1 MATGLLRLETF
12 PMVKMPHRPGDEPI
26 TTAMPTVVEA
36 DRDPNDW
43 RDGLPTLTG
52 SMVTL
57 REVATTDAA
66 SLHAA
71 LTTGDAPLFV
81 SPPLPPTV
89 PEFER
94 FIAAA
99 QRRRAA
105 GEYASFAVVPNNS
118 DQAVGLFQVR
128 SLEPGFGTAE
138 WGFALAVE
146 YWGTG
151 MFVDGAQLTL
161 DFVFA
166 AIGAH
171 RLEARAAVEN
181 GRGNGALR
189 KMGAV
194 RECELRG
201 SFLRNGE
208 YLDQRLWTILVEDWH
223 QARAVAGVRVI
234 H

>member
-1 MATGLLRLETF
+1 MEKL
-12 PMVKMPHRPGDEPI
+12 PHYPRVAPVVS
-26 TTAMPTVVEA
+26 TLQTAI
-36 DRDPNDW
+36 DRACDPDDW
-43 RDGLPTLTG
+43 RLGLPTLTG

-57 REVATTDAA
+57 REVGASDAHA
-66 SLHAA
+66 LYAA
-71 LTTGDAPLFV
+71 LTRGDV
-81 SPPLPPTV
+81 SRFATPPPTTV
-89 PEFER
+89 DGFER
-94 FIAAA
+94 FIEAA

-105 GEYASFAVVPNNS
+105 GEYACFAVVPRNS
-118 DQAVGLFQVR
+118 DPAVGWFQVR
-128 SLEPGFGTAE
+128 SLEPGFKTAE
-138 WGFALAVE
+138 WDFALAAE

-151 MFVDGAQLTL
+151 VFVDGARLTL

-171 RLEARAAVEN
+171 RLEARVAVEN

-201 SFLRNGE
+201 SFRYEGE
-208 YLDQRLWTILVEDWH
+208 YHDQRLWTILLEEWH
-223 QARAVAGVRVI
+223 GGCAVTGVRVI

>member
-1 MATGLLRLETF
+1 MEKL
-12 PMVKMPHRPGDEPI
+12 PHHPGQEPSASPVP
-26 TTAMPTVVEA
+26 TAIGSAV
-36 DRDPNDW
+36 DPDDW
-43 RDGLPTLTG
+43 RRALPTLTG

-57 REVATTDAA
+57 REVGTTDEPA
-66 SLHAA
+66 LHAA
-71 LTTGDAPLFV
+71 LTTGDVTRFVPPLF
-81 SPPLPPTV
+81 PTV
-89 PEFER
+89 DAVAR
-94 FIAAA
+94 FIVAA

-105 GEYASFAVVPNNS
+105 GECACFAVVPRNS
-118 DQAVGLFQVR
+118 ELAVGWFQVR
-128 SLEPGFGTAE
+128 SLEPGFKTAE
-138 WGFALAVE
+138 WAFALAVE

-151 MFVDGAQLTL
+151 VFVDGARLTL

-171 RLEARAAVEN
+171 RLEARVAAEN

-201 SFLRNGE
+201 SFLQNGE
-208 YLDQRLWTILVEDWH
+208 YLDQRLWTILVEEWH
-223 QARAVAGVRVI
+223 QGRAVTGVRVI

>member
-1 MATGLLRLETF
+1 MEKLSHHPGAAPIVSTLRTATDG
-12 PMVKMPHRPGDEPI
+12 
-26 TTAMPTVVEA
+26 AC
-36 DRDPNDW
+36 DPEDW
-43 RDGLPTLTG
+43 RLGLPTLTG

-57 REVATTDAA
+57 REVGPSDAQA
-66 SLHAA
+66 LYAA
-71 LTTGDAPLFV
+71 LTTGDVSRFA
-81 SPPLPPTV
+81 SPPPPTV
-89 PEFER
+89 DGFER
-94 FIAAA
+94 FIEAA

-105 GEYASFAVVPNNS
+105 GEYACFAVVPRN
-118 DQAVGLFQVR
+118 AEPAIGWFQVR
-128 SLEPGFGTAE
+128 SLEPGFKTAE
-138 WGFALAVE
+138 WDFALAAE

-151 MFVDGAQLTL
+151 VFVDGARLTL

-171 RLEARAAVEN
+171 RLEARVAVAN

-201 SFLRNGE
+201 SFLRDGE
-208 YLDQRLWTILVEDWH
+208 YYDQRLWTILLEDWH
-223 QARAVAGVRVI
+223 RGCAVGGVRVI

>member
-1 MATGLLRLETF
+1 MEKLPHHPVAAPVGSTLQTGIDL
-12 PMVKMPHRPGDEPI
+12 
-26 TTAMPTVVEA
+26 AC
-36 DRDPNDW
+36 DPDDW
-43 RDGLPTLTG
+43 RIGLPTLTG

-57 REVATTDAA
+57 REVGTTDA
-66 SLHAA
+66 HALYTA
-71 LTTGDAPLFV
+71 LTRGDV
-81 SPPLPPTV
+81 SPFASPRPPTV
-89 PEFER
+89 DGFER
-94 FIAAA
+94 FIEAA

-105 GEYASFAVVPNNS
+105 GEYACFAVVPLNS
-118 DQAVGLFQVR
+118 EPAVGWFQVR
-128 SLEPGFGTAE
+128 SLEPGFKTAE
-138 WGFALAVE
+138 WDFALATE

-151 MFVDGAQLTL
+151 VFVDGARLTL

-171 RLEARAAVEN
+171 RLEARVAVEN

-201 SFLRNGE
+201 SFLHDGE
-208 YLDQRLWTILVEDWH
+208 YHDQRLWTILLEEWH
-223 QARAVAGVRVI
+223 QARPLSPRVV

>member
-1 MATGLLRLETF
+1 MEKLPHHQAAAPVGSTLQTGIDL
-12 PMVKMPHRPGDEPI
+12 
-26 TTAMPTVVEA
+26 AC
-36 DRDPNDW
+36 DPDDW
-43 RDGLPTLTG
+43 RLGLPTLTG

-57 REVATTDAA
+57 REVGTTDA
-66 SLHAA
+66 HALYTA
-71 LTTGDAPLFV
+71 LTRGDVSRFA
-81 SPPLPPTV
+81 SPPPPTV
-89 PEFER
+89 DGFER
-94 FIAAA
+94 FIEAA

-105 GEYASFAVVPNNS
+105 GEYACFAVVPLNS
-118 DQAVGLFQVR
+118 EPAVGWFQVR
-128 SLEPGFGTAE
+128 SLEPGFKTAE
-138 WGFALAVE
+138 WDFALATE

-151 MFVDGAQLTL
+151 VFVDGARLTL

-171 RLEARAAVEN
+171 RLEARVAVEN

-201 SFLRNGE
+201 SFLHDGE
-208 YLDQRLWTILVEDWH
+208 YHDQRLWTILLEEWH
-223 QARAVAGVRVI
+223 QARPLSPMVV

>member
-1 MATGLLRLETF
+1 MEKL
-12 PMVKMPHRPGDEPI
+12 PHHPRVARVGS
-26 TTAMPTVVEA
+26 TLQTAI
-36 DRDPNDW
+36 DRTCDPDDW
-43 RDGLPTLTG
+43 RLGLPTLTG

-57 REVATTDAA
+57 REVSASDAHA
-66 SLHAA
+66 LYAA
-71 LTTGDAPLFV
+71 LTRGDV
-81 SPPLPPTV
+81 SRFATPPPPTV
-89 PEFER
+89 DGFER
-94 FIAAA
+94 FIEAA

-105 GEYASFAVVPNNS
+105 GEYACFAVVPRNS
-118 DQAVGLFQVR
+118 EPAVGWFQIR
-128 SLEPGFGTAE
+128 SLEPGFKTAE
-138 WGFALAVE
+138 WDFALAAE

-151 MFVDGAQLTL
+151 VFVDGARLTL

-171 RLEARAAVEN
+171 RLEARVAVEN

-201 SFLRNGE
+201 SFRYEGE
-208 YLDQRLWTILVEDWH
+208 YHDQRLWTILLEEWH
-223 QARAVAGVRVI
+223 QARPISPMVV

>member
-1 MATGLLRLETF
+1 MEKL
-12 PMVKMPHRPGDEPI
+12 PYRPGAVPVVS
-26 TTAMPTVVEA
+26 TLPTAIDPS
-36 DRDPNDW
+36 RDPDDW
-43 RDGLPTLTG
+43 RLGLPTLTG

-57 REVATTDAA
+57 REVSTADAHA
-66 SLHAA
+66 LYAA
-71 LTTGDAPLFV
+71 LTRGDASRFA
-81 SPPLPPTV
+81 SPPPPTV
-89 PEFER
+89 DGFER
-94 FIAAA
+94 FIEAA

-105 GEYASFAVVPNNS
+105 GEYACFVVVPRNS
-118 DQAVGLFQVR
+118 EPPVGWFQVR
-128 SLEPGFGTAE
+128 SLEPGFKTAE
-138 WGFALAVE
+138 WDFALAVE

-151 MFVDGAQLTL
+151 VFVDGARLAL

-171 RLEARAAVEN
+171 RLEARVAFEN

-201 SFLRNGE
+201 SFLRDGE
-208 YLDQRLWTILVEDWH
+208 YHDQRLWTILLEEWH
-223 QARAVAGVRVI
+223 EARPLSPMVV

>member
-1 MATGLLRLETF
+1 MEKLPHHPAAAPVGSTLQTGIDLACDPDNWRL
-12 PMVKMPHRPGDEPI
+12 
-26 TTAMPTVVEA
+26 
-36 DRDPNDW
+36 
-43 RDGLPTLTG
+43 GLPTLTG

-57 REVATTDAA
+57 REVGTTDA
-66 SLHAA
+66 HALYTA
-71 LTTGDAPLFV
+71 LTRGDV
-81 SPPLPPTV
+81 SRFASPLPPTV
-89 PEFER
+89 DGFER
-94 FIAAA
+94 FIEAA

-105 GEYASFAVVPNNS
+105 GEYACFAVVPLNS
-118 DQAVGLFQVR
+118 EPAVGWFQVR
-128 SLEPGFGTAE
+128 SLEPGFKTAE
-138 WGFALAVE
+138 WDFALATE

-151 MFVDGAQLTL
+151 VFVDGARLTL

-171 RLEARAAVEN
+171 RLEARVAVDN

-201 SFLRNGE
+201 SFLHDGAYR
-208 YLDQRLWTILVEDWH
+208 DQRLWTILLEEWH
-223 QARAVAGVRVI
+223 RGCAVTGVRVI